1 MKKNIYIKDIC
12 AYTLMAVEGVC
23 KITPAILVMVLLF
36 CVGDYVAYGHLNS
49 FDYYL
54 NIIVMTGVVIYT
66 GIILF
71 IVYLYC
77 SSVRLQIRIN
87 RSEKRV
93 GNGSLWGDLIRWYA
107 KL

>member
-1 MKKNIYIKDIC
+1 
-12 AYTLMAVEGVC
+12 MAVVGVC

-54 NIIVMTGVVIYT
+54 NIIVMTGIVIYM

-71 IVYLYC
+71 IVYLFF
-77 SSVRLQIRIN
+77 SHVRWQVRLN
-87 RSEKRV
+87 RSEKKDR
-93 GNGSLWGDLIRWYA
+93 
-107 KL
+107 